1 MSICSIL
8 SAVLLKSTISWILS
22 PDDIIIVKGKVL
34 NSPTISVLMF
44 ISLFSSI
51 SIYFIYLSALIW
63 VHKCLQFLFLPVG
76 LTSLSLNNYL
86 FDLLPFFSLKYTF
99 SDITTWLLLYNI
111 CWKHFLSFFHS
122 QSMCIGRM
130 LLDLVFVVF
139 NPFSSSMSFD

>member
-99 SDITTWLLLYNI
+99 SDITT
-111 CWKHFLSFFHS
+111 
-122 QSMCIGRM
+122 
-130 LLDLVFVVF
+130 
-139 NPFSSSMSFD
+139 